1 MTNKNIKKTPPHRI
15 NKNLRKKLKGINT
28 SAFVDVMARQFGYD
42 PHTVLM
48 DNVIPLNN
56 GERLVSRA
64 VTIRYLP
71 FRKDFDEMKRNIN
84 KVEMD
89 LVQMRAN
96 MNALNGAIQ
105 QTNRLINK
113 IEAEGEEKS
122 KALKEMV
129 AKG

>member
-1 MTNKNIKKTPPHRI
+1 MAIELATLHEEKT
-15 NKNLRKKLKGINT
+15 LL
-28 SAFVDVMARQFGYD
+28 Q
-42 PHTVLM
+42 
-48 DNVIPLNN
+48 
-56 GERLVSRA
+56 
-64 VTIRYLP
+64 
-71 FRKDFDEMKRNIN
+71 KDFDEMKRNIN

-113 IEAEGEEKS
+113 IEVEGEEKS

>member
-1 MTNKNIKKTPPHRI
+1 MTI
-15 NKNLRKKLKGINT
+15 NLETLQEEKMLL
-28 SAFVDVMARQFGYD
+28 Q
-42 PHTVLM
+42 
-48 DNVIPLNN
+48 
-56 GERLVSRA
+56 
-64 VTIRYLP
+64 
-71 FRKDFDEMKRNIN
+71 KDFDEIKRNIT

-89 LVQMRAN
+89 LVQMKAN

-105 QTNRLINK
+105 QTNRLIKK

>member
-1 MTNKNIKKTPPHRI
+1 MAIELATLHEEKT
-15 NKNLRKKLKGINT
+15 LL
-28 SAFVDVMARQFGYD
+28 Q
-42 PHTVLM
+42 
-48 DNVIPLNN
+48 
-56 GERLVSRA
+56 
-64 VTIRYLP
+64 
-71 FRKDFDEMKRNIN
+71 KDFDEMKRNIN

-105 QTNRLINK
+105 QTNRLISK